1 MLDIYEWE
9 NTARHTA
16 AGARLV
22 PRASHSTWPLSPLAD
37 SAWRSSASAKTERQT
52 PLSLT
57 INIRAA
63 VRPLPLSR
71 ASCAQGVERKAVS
84 TKTLLTRSR
93 ESALVW
99 RPQQPAE
106 LSTSPASINMPR
118 APLNRQ
124 GIGPQPGWG
133 QESAKQDR
141 RHLRRSAPPSQ
152 TQKHAPAPTSKS
164 QRQIIHSYLSR

>member
-1 MLDIYEWE
+1 M
-9 NTARHTA
+9 
-16 AGARLV
+16 
-22 PRASHSTWPLSPLAD
+22 PRASHSTWPLRPRAD

-99 RPQQPAE
+99 RSQQPAE
-106 LSTSPASINMPR
+106 RSTSPANMPR
-118 APLNRQ
+118 APHNRQ
-124 GIGPQPGWG
+124 GIGPQPRCE

-141 RHLRRSAPPSQ
+141 QHLRRSAPPSQ
-152 TQKHAPAPTSKS
+152 MQKHTPAPTSKS
-164 QRQIIHSYLSR
+164 QWQTVHSYLSRC